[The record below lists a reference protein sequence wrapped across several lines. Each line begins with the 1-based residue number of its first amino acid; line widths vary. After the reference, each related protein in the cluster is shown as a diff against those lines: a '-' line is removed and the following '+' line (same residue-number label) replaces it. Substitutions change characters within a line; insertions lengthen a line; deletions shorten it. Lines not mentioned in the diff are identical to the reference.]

1 MSGRRSLSA
10 GDSSLTWL
18 AFLTLSGLLVMGAI
32 SLIRPMTTYKLL
44 ALEVSGVTVGVV
56 SAVYALAPLV
66 CVVPVGRFA
75 QRALSLKPLLLVG
88 ALTIAAGAG
97 IIAGG
102 GSLAVVILGT
112 AVVGFGQLIFV
123 IAGQAMVARFASNRQ
138 LDMAFGWFTAGFSAG
153 QMLGPLAGGA
163 FLSGAAAG
171 DPRAASDAIDLSLW
185 TGAIASACV
194 LVVLLIAGQS
204 FAPKAPGGQTPV
216 KKKSSAAETEA
227 EKRTRA
233 VRQPDKPS
241 TRRILRAPG
250 MTSYMLA
257 SVALLSMM
265 DILMAFLPLVGEAA
279 DVSPF
284 WVGVLLAVRAAA
296 SILSRAVLS
305 HLRRLASR
313 GALVLL
319 ALWIPGISLAVLP
332 MTIQI
337 LWLAVVLMAFAGF
350 FLGIGQPLTMTQV
363 TQAVP
368 AQWRS
373 SALAVRLMGN
383 RLGQVFVPLAA
394 GGVVGLWG
402 PGAAIWLACGL
413 LISSGSEQLLARHRR
428 SD

>member
-1 MSGRRSLSA
+1 MSDGRRFSA
-10 GDSSLTWL
+10 GDSPTTWL
-18 AFLTLSGLLVMGAI
+18 VSLTLSGLLVMGAI

-44 ALEVSGVTVGVV
+44 ALDVSGVTVGVV

-66 CVVPVGRFA
+66 CVVAVGRFA
-75 QRALSLKPLLLVG
+75 QRARSLKPLLLIG

-97 IIAGG
+97 VIAWGA
-102 GSLAVVILGT
+102 SLTLVIAGT

-123 IAGQAMVARFASNRQ
+123 IAGQAMVARFASSRQ

-171 DPRAASDAIDLSLW
+171 DPSAASDAIDHSLW
-185 TGAIASACV
+185 TGAIASAFV
-194 LVVLLIAGQS
+194 LVVLLIAGRS
-204 FAPKAPGGQTPV
+204 FTPKRPGGGKPA
-216 KKKSSAAETEA
+216 KNAPAAEKSA
-227 EKRTRA
+227 HGVK
-233 VRQPDKPS
+233 QPDKPS
-241 TRRILRAPG
+241 TGRILRTPG

-279 DVSPF
+279 GVSPF

-313 GALVLL
+313 GALVLM
-319 ALWIPGISLAVLP
+319 ALWIPGLSLAVLP
-332 MTIQI
+332 VAIQI
-337 LWLAVVLMAFAGF
+337 LWLAVVLMAFSGF

-368 AQWRS
+368 AEWRS

-383 RLGQVFVPLAA
+383 RLGQVCVPLAA

-428 SD
+428 PD